1 MRGWIRGVTA
11 LAALACAPGCYGIQ
25 VAAQG
30 APHPEYTHLARPRV
44 APDDLQVSGLRKAGQ
59 GSLKYF
65 ASSKAR
71 NLYTIGNDTYS
82 SAQIARSVDT
92 FLRIVDETPPR
103 LLNDRIARECRGY
116 SPNQGARFTAYYE
129 PVLEARLE
137 KDPRFRYPI
146 YAKPDERT
154 LAALSASGRLTRA
167 DIDGKGVLAGRGLE
181 IAYLDDPVALYFLHI
196 QGSGRLRLG
205 DGRVL
210 RINFAGSNGLPYAS
224 IGRHMIDN
232 GMTTAGS
239 AGGMRSFLRSAPP
252 DARNQILF
260 QNPRYIFF
268 RTVSLEEGDGPIGSL
283 GVPLVAGRSIATDS
297 RYVPPGSVVYIR
309 TKVPVLDSRGTVVG
323 WNEMARFTFNHD
335 SGSAIK
341 GPGRADIYWG
351 EGDRAGMTAGFVNG
365 PGEMVVLVCGAE
377 PQTTAS
383 RGRKSMVNVAW
394 PEMARA
400 LASVTNP

>member
-1 MRGWIRGVTA
+1 MRGWIRGVSA
-11 LAALACAPGCYGIQ
+11 VVALACAPGCYGIQ

-59 GSLKYF
+59 GSLRYF
-65 ASSKAR
+65 ASSRAGGR
-71 NLYTIGNDTYS
+71 YTIGNDTYT

-103 LLNDRIARECRGY
+103 LLNERIARECRGY

-129 PVLEARLE
+129 PVLEARLQ
-137 KDPRFRYPI
+137 KDARFRYPI
-146 YAKPDERT
+146 YAKPDDAT
-154 LAALSASGRLTRA
+154 LAAVSAGGRLTRA
-167 DIDGKGVLAGRGLE
+167 DIDGRGVLAGRGLE
-181 IAYLDDPVALYFLHI
+181 IAYLDDPIALYFLHI
-196 QGSGRLRLG
+196 QGSGRLRLA
-205 DGRVL
+205 DGRIV
-210 RINFAGSNGLPYAS
+210 RINFAGSNGLPYTS
-224 IGRHMIDN
+224 IGRHMIDK

-239 AGGMRSFLRSAPP
+239 AVGMRTFLRSAAP
-252 DARNQILF
+252 DIRNQILF

-268 RTVSLEEGDGPIGSL
+268 RTVALEEADGPIGSL

-297 RYVPPGSVVYIR
+297 RYVPPGSVVYIK

-335 SGSAIK
+335 TGSAIK

-365 PGEMVVLVCGAE
+365 PGEMVVLMCGAE

-383 RGRKSMVNVAW
+383 RGFTAMVNVAW

-400 LASVTNP
+400 LAAVKNP